1 MLLKAVPNP
10 AGRFAKLDPSPL
22 NCAAVII
29 PEAFTLLISNPCE
42 CKFCVW
48 N

>member
-1 MLLKAVPNP
+1 MLLNAVPNP
-10 AGRFAKLDPSPL
+10 AGRFSKLDPSPL

-29 PEAFTLLISNPCE
+29 PEALILLISINKR
-42 CKFCVW
+42 CKCKK